1 MNFKNW
7 NHSIDDI
14 KKILVFAEQ
23 NLNYVIQSKPN
34 QAHFRFLRSFYWG
47 PYIVCCYNRTFI
59 ADYYDLWLLLSSM
72 LQKYL
77 LFLFSSVLVSWVG
90 YECVFIW
97 LWRLNNDERT
107 RIFIIIF
114 FYTEKQAHSTCFCLK
129 LVYIE

>member
-7 NHSIDDI
+7 NHNIDDI
-14 KKILVFAEQ
+14 KKILVVLCWAKSE
-23 NLNYVIQSKPN
+23 LC

-90 YECVFIW
+90 ECGFIW

-107 RIFIIIF
+107 WVFHHNFLLHRNASTEHLVLLETCLNRI
-114 FYTEKQAHSTCFCLK
+114 KGD
-129 LVYIE
+129 